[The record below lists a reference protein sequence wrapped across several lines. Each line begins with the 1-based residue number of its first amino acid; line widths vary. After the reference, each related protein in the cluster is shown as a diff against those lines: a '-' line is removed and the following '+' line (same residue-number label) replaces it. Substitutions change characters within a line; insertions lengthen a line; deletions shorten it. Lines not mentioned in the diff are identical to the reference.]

1 MDLST
6 VKSFIDSSLDI
17 MKMSEAKYASF
28 RIVRQDKGNYRVSL
42 LLNSSTNL
50 SGRNKSKAKIQR
62 DAQRKKDFLSRKSAI
77 NPKSP
82 EPTSHKEPRRVG
94 TGNTDNTSRSPK
106 NSVTGAGTLTGAS
119 TDHPEPPDVHL
130 NSVAGAAADVAG
142 AGADQ
147 PKTTGASKQ
156 AERSKVFPKTFSEII
171 STPTRPIAAIGNEI
185 TVNDELFTT
194 PGKITTQNMRCPWN
208 KAENCAFLEPPI
220 EGPIPSYKSIG
231 FEDRLCYFHRTA
243 NSAIEHCNPC
253 DLHKNRSKILIPCN
267 DSGNY
272 CGAYRKM
279 SSDRKKEIENG
290 FM

>member
-1 MDLST
+1 
-6 VKSFIDSSLDI
+6 

-28 RIVRQDKGNYRVSL
+28 RIVRQDTGDYRVSL
-42 LLNSSTNL
+42 LLNSATNL
-50 SGRNKSKAKIQR
+50 IGRRNKSKSKIQR

-185 TVNDELFTT
+185 TVTPISSTTAEEFTVTDEIYTTPTKSSKETNKCSWEKSEQCLWFNSQIEGRFTT
-194 PGKITTQNMRCPWN
+194 DHDKLCGFHKTLNFKMNDKPCEFHKKRSNIFTPCESGKSCLT
-208 KAENCAFLEPPI
+208 
-220 EGPIPSYKSIG
+220 
-231 FEDRLCYFHRTA
+231 YFKVKY
-243 NSAIEHCNPC
+243 
-253 DLHKNRSKILIPCN
+253 DLL
-267 DSGNY
+267 
-272 CGAYRKM
+272 
-279 SSDRKKEIENG
+279 
-290 FM
+290 

>member
-1 MDLST
+1 MRSINRLTGEVSRMDLST
-6 VKSFIDSSLDI
+6 VKSFIGSSLDI

-28 RIVRQDKGNYRVSL
+28 RIVRQDQGNYRVSL

-50 SGRNKSKAKIQR
+50 SGRRNKSKAKIQR

-106 NSVTGAGTLTGAS
+106 NSVTGAGTDLQLTGAS
-119 TDHPEPPDVHL
+119 TDHPEPPDVHP
-130 NSVAGAAADVAG
+130 NSVAG

-147 PKTTGASKQ
+147 PKPTGASTDHPESPDVHPNPEESSSVVE

-171 STPTRPIAAIGNEI
+171 STPTRPIAAIANEI
-185 TVNDELFTT
+185 TVNDEIFTT
-194 PGKITTQNMRCPWN
+194 PGKITTQNMRCPWK

-220 EGPIPSYKSIG
+220 EGHIPSRRSLIG
-231 FEDRLCYFHRTA
+231 FTDRLCYFHRSA
-243 NSAIEHCNPC
+243 NNYIENCKPC
-253 DLHKNRSKILIPCN
+253 DLHRN
-267 DSGNY
+267 
-272 CGAYRKM
+272 
-279 SSDRKKEIENG
+279 
-290 FM
+290 